1 VNHNLFLQDVLD
13 TSAIIHGKFN
23 LIVAPCGCGKTTAA
37 INKLAAMASSPRKA
51 LFLIDTHNG
60 NERLARLDAL
70 TMPYVFFELCAKN
83 ARFPSTEVEHNK
95 IVITTYAQFGVWV
108 QNDPGFAANFEVII
122 CDEAHNIVVFPTY
135 SPQPNYA
142 SMARDAL
149 CRAAQS
155 GKTLV
160 VGMTATPKP
169 LKNLNCPINCIPIDT
184 SVLRQYENRHI
195 IKYSSLRQI
204 LEGLP
209 LDTRGA
215 LYVPHIHMMKEYEEI
230 AIAAGRKP
238 ICIWSASNKDFP
250 MNEEQHAARQ
260 YILEHEEVPPQYD
273 LFIFNASCE
282 TSINIRG
289 HMDFFIVHTA
299 SATSITQ
306 ARGRYRGDLET
317 LYCFDR
323 TADNALTVPEEFLDI
338 QLFPEDQR
346 QLRLRLSIKN
356 GKGHYL
362 KYAEQYHRIETS
374 GYSID
379 YGRENNRRYIIIRKL
394 E

>member
-1 VNHNLFLQDVLD
+1 
-13 TSAIIHGKFN
+13 
-23 LIVAPCGCGKTTAA
+23 
-37 INKLAAMASSPRKA
+37 M
-51 LFLIDTHNG
+51 FLIDTHNG
-60 NERLARLDAL
+60 NERLARLGTL
-70 TMPYVFFELCAKN
+70 TMPYVFFEQCAKN
-83 ARFPSTEVEHNK
+83 ARFPATETEHNK
-95 IVITTYAQFGVWV
+95 IVVTTYAQFGVWV
-108 QNDPGFAANFEVII
+108 RNDPGFAANFDIII

-135 SPQPNYA
+135 SPQPNFA
-142 SMARDAL
+142 GIARDAL
-149 CRAAQS
+149 CEAAQS

-169 LKNLNCPINCIPIDT
+169 LDRLNCPINRIPVDT
-184 SVLRQYENRHI
+184 SPLRQYENRNTIH
-195 IKYSSLRQI
+195 YSSLRQV
-204 LEGLP
+204 LDGLP
-209 LDTRGA
+209 PNTRGA
-215 LYVPHIHMMKEYEEI
+215 LYVPHIRMMKKCEEI

-238 ICIWSASNKDFP
+238 ICVWSLSNSEHP
-250 MNEEQHAARQ
+250 MNKEQLAARQ

-289 HMDFFIVHTA
+289 HMDFFIIHTA

-323 TADNALTVPEEFLDI
+323 TTEEALTVPPEFLDI
-338 QLFPEDQR
+338 QLFQEDQR

-362 KYAEQYHRIETS
+362 KYAEQYQRIETS
-374 GYSID
+374 GYAID
-379 YGRENNRRYIIIRKL
+379 YGRENNRRFIIIRKMA
-394 E
+394 